1 MVVKTLADAE
11 QVVDATKEFLAFS
24 RASKEALKSANILKS
39 IDANALIEGE
49 IGVGKTTLAKHIIT
63 STIIDGSEP
72 IETILKLISQ
82 TNRLIIKNF
91 DKIKQYDRLD
101 DALKRYKTRI
111 IATSTTTLYEKISDR
126 FFSLKIYLPPLRERE
141 EDIYPLAKKFF
152 KEACENFF
160 VECDMQMDVSSFS
173 LEKNC
178 YSLKMSVYKAVIE
191 KFYDENDMLRL
202 TEEMLSERVL
212 SPNSYRENLYLYD
225 VPIIR
230 AGLKRFKSQ
239 LQVANELGINR
250 NTLRKKINDLKKYFK
265 G

>member
-1 MVVKTLADAE
+1 MVKTLADAE
-11 QVVDATKEFLAFS
+11 QVVDAKEFLAFS

-49 IGVGKTTLAKHIIT
+49 TGVGKTTLAKHIID
-63 STIIDGSEP
+63 STVVDGEAS
-72 IETILKLISQ
+72 IETVVKLISQ
-82 TNRLIIKNF
+82 TDKLIIKNF

-101 DALKRYKTRI
+101 DALKEYKTRI
-111 IATSTTTLYEKISDR
+111 IATSTTAMHEKTVDR

-152 KEACENFF
+152 EKACEDFF
-160 VECDMQMDVSSFS
+160 VECELDLQSVNFS
-173 LEKNC
+173 LDKNC
-178 YSLKMSVYKAVIE
+178 YSLKMSVYRAVVE

-202 TEEMLSERVL
+202 MEEIFSERVL
-212 SPNSYRENLYLYD
+212 KPNSYRENLYLYD

-239 LQVANELGINR
+239 LKVANELGINR